1 MDNDTPGP
9 RVVQALLAQT
19 TTQVHA
25 TPSLLDDMAAVAL
38 VDPTEAPAWAHSLL
52 EVVPSRARD
61 AAVVMGFVCL
71 ANVRL
76 ATALVDQ
83 GVMDAVLAH
92 AESDEGACAAAHM
105 LSEGASHAT
114 LRSQLAAREAVTQWL
129 ASQSGASA
137 SLRAILDLVHIK
149 LAIQSDKALPEDVCC
164 ATWTST
170 CSFLETTTPPA
181 QVPVPLYFEPV
192 YTAYGD
198 ALESLYYLVSRP
210 ALRVA
215 LSERAATLRKLGTL
229 LDMPKKS
236 LFPTRN
242 APGPQVSVYGDKDAP
257 IALAPTHAYV
267 IVSILATMTAY
278 LPQRSAQDHHIHA
291 LRRSAMQKAG
301 QDVQDDDADQRLQ
314 PPAVQRRVRA
324 LVDADIVPR
333 LVSLATR
340 PQPDQL
346 RQPLQSL
353 FLALV
358 TEQDAAFRGR
368 LIQQGLSRALLAQ
381 AQHVYTQEETDNLVP
396 LQALAKLSVSTDPAL
411 LYGLDGTPARA
422 AAYLAI
428 LFLAPS
434 ATLLQVFEAT
444 LALTN
449 LASMSPTMASCVAH
463 AKCASSEHADVHAA
477 IMPMFLQYESEM
489 LRCALLELL
498 CNLAQ
503 DESTF
508 TYWSGE
514 DQGSSDDSSEEVLRL
529 HTPYGRIRFLL
540 TLLDVSDEHVPLLKA
555 VTGLLATLSSS
566 PATCELLVRMPP
578 ESVHALV
585 DVLTYS
591 YASPLAMYELAL
603 RVLTIVSSLTQYAAW
618 LGPSRADQVRAC
630 LSLLLPA
637 VRQFVQAQH
646 KSTSMEAL
654 QKQVLA
660 LALDIFQ
667 TVT

>member
-1 MDNDTPGP
+1 MDDQRGP
-9 RVVQALLAQT
+9 RVAHALL
-19 TTQVHA
+19 TQAATQAHA
-25 TPSLLDDMAAVAL
+25 TPTLLDDMAAVTR
-38 VDPTEAPAWAHSLL
+38 VDPTEAPAWAHVLL
-52 EVVPSRARD
+52 EAVAGRARD
-61 AAVVMGFVCL
+61 VAVVMGFVCL
-71 ANVRL
+71 SQVPL

-92 AESDEGACAAAHM
+92 AECDEDACAAAHM
-105 LSEGASHAT
+105 LSEGASHAP

-129 ASQSGASA
+129 ASQSEASA
-137 SLRAILDLVHIK
+137 PLRAILDLVHIK
-149 LAIQSDKALPEDVCC
+149 LAIQTDKVLPDDVCC
-164 ATWTST
+164 AAWTST
-170 CSFLETTTPPA
+170 VSFLETTPPPA
-181 QVPVPLYFEPV
+181 QVSVPLYFEPA

-215 LSERAATLRKLGTL
+215 LSERGAMLRKLGAL

-236 LFPTRN
+236 LFPARN
-242 APGPQVSVYGDKDAP
+242 ASGPQVSVYSDKDAP
-257 IALAPTHAYV
+257 TPLAPAHAFV
-267 IVSILATMTAY
+267 IVSILTTMTAY

-301 QDVQDDDADQRLQ
+301 QNVQDDDADERLQ
-314 PPAVQRRVRA
+314 PAAVQRRVRA

-333 LVSLATR
+333 LVSLATQ

-346 RQPLQSL
+346 RQALQSL

-422 AAYLAI
+422 AAYLAV

-449 LASMSPTMASCVAH
+449 LASMSPAMASCVAH
-463 AKCASSEHADVHAA
+463 AKCASSEHADVQAA
-477 IMPMFLQYESEM
+477 ITPMFLQYESDM
-489 LRCALLELL
+489 FRCALLELL

-508 TYWSGE
+508 IYWSGE
-514 DQGSSDDSSEEVLRL
+514 DQVSSDDSSDEVLRL

-603 RVLTIVSSLTQYAAW
+603 RVMTIISSLTQYAAW
-618 LGPSRADQVRAC
+618 LGPSRSDQVRTC
-630 LSLLLPA
+630 LSHLLPA
-637 VRQFVQAQH
+637 VRQFVQAQR
-646 KSTSMEAL
+646 KATSMEPL

-660 LALDIFQ
+660 VALDIFQ
-667 TVT
+667 TIT